1 MKKFILTHWRGE
13 FSLPLSYWGISFL
26 LVLILRIASQ
36 LLVGEIEALSTSLT
50 TTAWILF
57 IFYIFQFTLLTWSYV
72 GTWRS
77 ASRYS
82 ADKKPLA
89 WSALAKFAIVSGVIQ
104 ISSAFIIEEAPILKV
119 FTPYL
124 LGSNSS
130 QVIKVD
136 VLDEGQTLKLS
147 GMFGNGSY
155 NVVKKSLDTNPEIKK
170 IYLDSNGGLY
180 KEVSLIAESI
190 LTRRIDTYVED
201 KCLSFCT
208 IVFLAGYN
216 RYGTPTAR
224 FGFHAPSVKGASQ
237 FDNEANA
244 DSKKLYSK
252 LRVPQEFINRIYSTP
267 NSDMWYPSYQELV
280 EVGIVNKL
288 SFGGETNAAA
298 ILFNKPRAELR
309 SELASDKLFSAYE
322 NKFPGFLDKVLD
334 ISIPMAR
341 QGKSDAEILNAIR
354 AYATTLQIKAIAMS
368 TPEIRARFIGLAV
381 KQGREASK
389 YGGEACYRLLKST
402 LDVTKVFPKE
412 LVNEEKNLT
421 TEALSSNF
429 VRPVGYSTAMF
440 QSLSPSL
447 FSNMTEAE
455 VKAIAEP
462 NPSQVQSSCPA
473 IIKFYEAIDK
483 LPNQNK
489 DIVIY
494 GLLTS

>member
-36 LLVGEIEALSTSLT
+36 LLAGEIEALSTSLT
-50 TTAWILF
+50 ATAWILF
-57 IFYIFQFTLLTWSYV
+57 IFYILQFTLLTWSYV

-82 ADKKPLA
+82 ADKKPIA

-104 ISSAFIIEEAPILKV
+104 ISSAFITQEAPILKV
-119 FTPYL
+119 FMPYL
-124 LGSNSS
+124 LGADTK
-130 QVIKVD
+130 QIIKVD
-136 VLDEGQTLKLS
+136 VLDEGRTLKLS

-155 NVVKKSLDTNPEIKK
+155 NIVKKSLETNQEIKK

-201 KCLSFCT
+201 RCLSFCT

-237 FDNEANA
+237 FDNEANV

-252 LRVPQEFINRIYSTP
+252 LRVPQDFITKIYATP
-267 NSDMWYPSYQELV
+267 NTDMWYPSYKELQDA
-280 EVGIVNKL
+280 GIVNKL
-288 SFGGETNAAA
+288 SLGGESNTIAS
-298 ILFNKPRAELR
+298 LFNKPRSELR
-309 SELASDKLFSAYE
+309 NSFASDKFLSAYE

-334 ISIPMAR
+334 ISIPMVK

-354 AYATTLQIKAIAMS
+354 AYATTLQTKAIAMS
-368 TPEIRARFIGLAV
+368 TPEIRARFIRLAV
-381 KQGREASK
+381 KQAREASK

-412 LVNEEKNLT
+412 LVNEEINLT

-429 VRPVGYSTAMF
+429 IRPVRYSSALF

-447 FSNMTEAE
+447 FSSMTEAE
-455 VKAIAEP
+455 VNAIAEP
-462 NPSQVQSSCPA
+462 NPSQVQSSCQA